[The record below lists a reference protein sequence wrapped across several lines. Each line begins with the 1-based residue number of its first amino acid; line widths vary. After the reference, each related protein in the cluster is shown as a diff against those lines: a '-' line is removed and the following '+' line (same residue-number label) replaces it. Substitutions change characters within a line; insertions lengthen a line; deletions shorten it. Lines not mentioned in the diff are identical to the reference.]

1 MPEPVSSVPE
11 SSLPVLSCP
20 FWRLVPVSSGS
31 RLLSSFATTAEFSPG
46 QEKSPF
52 CTNCVTIGF
61 GLFSGAAT
69 GALPPV
75 FCVNAVKVQVVV
87 QQLLL
92 PQSQARLGASD
103 VSDLYISAWFM
114 DVNFNKLYERD
125 VSGLPKRSQ
134 SAWVPEVELGNP
146 MKYYGRCANR
156 LTVVGGAN
164 SRFDPSKTM
173 DKIMFGDS
181 DVAELLDD
189 STCDSER
196 RWFHEF

>member
-1 MPEPVSSVPE
+1 MPPEQIFGSGQDTTSDLWQFGVLIYEMLIGNTPFGSNVSSTENNSTEDSRKETFSKIILGINSNLV
-11 SSLPVLSCP
+11 SMLP
-20 FWRLVPVSSGS
+20 
-31 RLLSSFATTAEFSPG
+31 
-46 QEKSPF
+46 
-52 CTNCVTIGF
+52 
-61 GLFSGAAT
+61 GAD
-69 GALPPV
+69 
-75 FCVNAVKVQVVV
+75 VQVVV

-134 SAWVPEVELGNP
+134 FAWVPEVELGNP

>member
-1 MPEPVSSVPE
+1 M
-11 SSLPVLSCP
+11 
-20 FWRLVPVSSGS
+20 
-31 RLLSSFATTAEFSPG
+31 
-46 QEKSPF
+46 
-52 CTNCVTIGF
+52 
-61 GLFSGAAT
+61 
-69 GALPPV
+69 
-75 FCVNAVKVQVVV
+75 VV

>member
-1 MPEPVSSVPE
+1 MLIGNTPFGSNVSSTENNSTEDSRKETFSKIILGINSNLV
-11 SSLPVLSCP
+11 SMLP
-20 FWRLVPVSSGS
+20 
-31 RLLSSFATTAEFSPG
+31 
-46 QEKSPF
+46 
-52 CTNCVTIGF
+52 
-61 GLFSGAAT
+61 GAD
-69 GALPPV
+69 
-75 FCVNAVKVQVVV
+75 VQVVV